1 MRRVRSAVALA
12 VLALAAAAAIGGSLF
27 AGSTP
32 FAETTATILWDVRLG
47 RAVLAFLAGA
57 ALAASGVVFQGLFRN
72 PLADPFVAGV
82 SGGAALGAVAMAVL
96 GVQTT
101 ALGLGSS
108 TAAAFV
114 GGLGAAF
121 LAYRLA
127 QVRGRVPV
135 ASLLLAGF
143 AIGSF
148 CGAVVSILLLF
159 NSRSWG
165 EVVQW
170 LMGFINDTNPWDRA
184 AVLAPCLAA
193 ALAVM
198 ALHLRDLDV
207 LLLGEEPAAQLGVDV
222 ERSKRWLLAAGATA
236 AAAAVATCGIVGF
249 VGLIVPHVLRS
260 VVGPRHRAL
269 LPAAVLG
276 GGVLLVLADVAARV
290 VSPGRPLP
298 VGAVT
303 ALLGAPFFAL
313 LLRRKASRA

>member
-1 MRRVRSAVALA
+1 MRRVPSGVAVAALL
-12 VLALAAAAAIGGSLF
+12 VLSAAAVAGSLF

-32 FAETTATILWDVRLG
+32 FGATTGVILWEVRLG

-57 ALAASGVVFQGLFRN
+57 SLAASGTAFQGLFRN

-82 SGGAALGAVAMAVL
+82 SGGAALGAVGMAVL
-96 GVQTT
+96 GVQGTV
-101 ALGLGSS
+101 LGLGSS
-108 TAAAFV
+108 ALAAFA
-114 GGLGAAF
+114 GGLGAAA
-121 LAYRLA
+121 LAYRIA

-170 LMGFINDTNPWDRA
+170 LMGFINSTTPWDRA
-184 AVLAPCLAA
+184 AVLAPCLGASLVVLWVFA
-193 ALAVM
+193 
-198 ALHLRDLDV
+198 RDLDL

-222 ERSKRWLLAAGATA
+222 ERAKRWLLAAATVA
-236 AAAAVATCGIVGF
+236 ASAAVATCGIVGF

-260 VVGPRHRAL
+260 LVGPRHRAL

-290 VSPGRPLP
+290 VSPDHPLP

-303 ALLGAPFFAL
+303 SLLGAPFFAA
-313 LLRRKASRA
+313 LLRRKAIRT

>member
-1 MRRVRSAVALA
+1 MRRVPSALA
-12 VLALAAAAAIGGSLF
+12 LGVLALAAAAAVAGSLF

-32 FAETTATILWDVRLG
+32 FAETTSTILWEVRLG

-57 ALAASGVVFQGLFRN
+57 SLAASGVVFQGLFRN

-108 TAAAFV
+108 TAAAFA

-143 AIGSF
+143 AIGAF

-170 LMGFINDTNPWDRA
+170 LMGFINDTNPWDRVV
-184 AVLAPCLAA
+184 VLAPCLLASV
-193 ALAVM
+193 AVM
-198 ALHLRDLDV
+198 AVHARDLDV

>member
-1 MRRVRSAVALA
+1 MALG
-12 VLALAAAAAIGGSLF
+12 VLALAAAAAVAGSLF

-32 FAETTATILWDVRLG
+32 FAETTATILWEVRLG

-108 TAAAFV
+108 TAAAFA

-143 AIGSF
+143 AIGAF

-170 LMGFINDTNPWDRA
+170 LMGFINDTNPWDRVV
-184 AVLAPCLAA
+184 VLAPCLAA
-193 ALAVM
+193 SVAVM
-198 ALHLRDLDV
+198 AVQARDLDV

-222 ERSKRWLLAAGATA
+222 ESSKRWLLAAGATA

-269 LPAAVLG
+269 LPAALLG

-313 LLRRKASRA
+313 LLRKKASRA

>member
-1 MRRVRSAVALA
+1 MRRVPSGVA
-12 VLALAAAAAIGGSLF
+12 VLALLAVAAAAIGGSLF

-32 FAETTATILWDVRLG
+32 FGQTTSVILLDVRLG

-57 ALAASGVVFQGLFRN
+57 SLAASGVVFQGLFRN

-82 SGGAALGAVAMAVL
+82 SGGAALGAVAMVVL
-96 GVQTT
+96 GVQSTV
-101 ALGLGSS
+101 LGLGSS
-108 TAAAFV
+108 AIAAFA
-114 GGLGAAF
+114 GGLGAAA
-121 LAYRLA
+121 LAYRIA

-170 LMGFINDTNPWDRA
+170 LMGFINDTNPWARV
-184 AVLAPCLAA
+184 AVLAPCLLA
-193 ALAVM
+193 ALAVIM
-198 ALHLRDLDV
+198 VFARDLDV
-207 LLLGEEPAAQLGVDV
+207 MLLGEEPASQLGVDV
-222 ERSKRWLLAAGATA
+222 ERSKRWLLAAGTVA
-236 AAAAVATCGIVGF
+236 ASAAVATCGIVGF
-249 VGLIVPHVLRS
+249 VGLIVPHLLRS

-269 LPAAVLG
+269 LPVAVLG
-276 GGVLLVLADVAARV
+276 GGVLLVLADVAARL
-290 VSPGRPLP
+290 VSPGHPLP

-303 ALLGAPFFAL
+303 SLLGAPFFAV
-313 LLRRKASRA
+313 LLRRKTARA

>member
-1 MRRVRSAVALA
+1 MALG
-12 VLALAAAAAIGGSLF
+12 VLALAAAAAVAGSLF

-32 FAETTATILWDVRLG
+32 FAETTATILWEVRLG

-108 TAAAFV
+108 TAAAFA

-143 AIGSF
+143 AIGAF

-170 LMGFINDTNPWDRA
+170 LMGFINDTNPWDRVV
-184 AVLAPCLAA
+184 VLAPCLAA
-193 ALAVM
+193 SVAVM
-198 ALHLRDLDV
+198 AVQARDLDV

-269 LPAAVLG
+269 LPASLLG
-276 GGVLLVLADVAARV
+276 GGVLLVLADVAARL

-313 LLRRKASRA
+313 LLRRKATRV

>member
-1 MRRVRSAVALA
+1 MRRVPSGVAIAALLA
-12 VLALAAAAAIGGSLF
+12 VSAAAVGGSLF

-32 FAETTATILWDVRLG
+32 FGETTSVILWEVRLG

-72 PLADPFVAGV
+72 ALADPFVAGV
-82 SGGAALGAVAMAVL
+82 SGGAALGAVTMTVL
-96 GVQTT
+96 GVE
-101 ALGLGSS
+101 ASVLGLGSS
-108 TAAAFV
+108 VAAAFA

-121 LAYRLA
+121 LAYRIA

-170 LMGFINDTNPWDRA
+170 LMGFINDTNPWDRV

-198 ALHLRDLDV
+198 AVFGRDLDL

-222 ERSKRWLLAAGATA
+222 ERAKRWLLAAGAVS

-260 VVGPRHRAL
+260 AVGPRHRGL
-269 LPAAVLG
+269 LWAAALG
-276 GGVLLVLADVAARV
+276 GGALLVLADIAARV
-290 VSPGRPLP
+290 ASPGRPLP

-313 LLRRKASRA
+313 LLRKKASRA

>member
-1 MRRVRSAVALA
+1 MRRVPSSVALA
-12 VLALAAAAAIGGSLF
+12 VLALAAAAAIAGSLF

-32 FAETTATILWDVRLG
+32 FAETTSTILWDVRLG

-101 ALGLGSS
+101 VLGLGSS
-108 TAAAFV
+108 TAAAFA

-143 AIGSF
+143 AIGAF

-170 LMGFINDTNPWDRA
+170 LMGFINDTNPWDRVV
-184 AVLAPCLAA
+184 VLAPCLLAS
-193 ALAVM
+193 LAVM
-198 ALHLRDLDV
+198 AVQARDLDV

-269 LPAAVLG
+269 LPASVLG
-276 GGVLLVLADVAARV
+276 GGLLLVLADVAARM

-313 LLRRKASRA
+313 LLRRKATRV